1 VQLGLNIG
9 YGGTA
14 DTLEVVKE
22 ADRLGYSVVWA
33 AEAYGT
39 DVVTVL
45 TWIAAH
51 TEHIDVGSGI
61 LQIPARTPTMTAMTA
76 ATLDM
81 LSGGRFRLGVGLSG
95 PQVSEGWHGVRFA
108 KPLART
114 REYVDIVK
122 LALSR
127 ERVRYDGE
135 TYQLPLPGGPGKA
148 LHLMLHPV
156 REHIPIYI
164 ASIGPKNLE
173 LTGELADGWLSV
185 FFVPDHAGELLEHIA
200 AGRAKVGKTME
211 GFDVVPTVPLVIG
224 DDLEACAQNVRHY
237 AALYIGGMGSREQNF
252 YNALAVRMGYGDAAA
267 EVQDRYLAK
276 DYDGAAAA
284 VPFEFVDATAL
295 LGPPERIAQRMGE
308 FAAAGVTTLSV
319 SPFAAATEDK
329 LRSLAIAMNALEKS
343 GARS

>member
-9 YGGTA
+9 YGGTP
-14 DTLEVVKE
+14 DTLKVVQE

-39 DVVTVL
+39 DAVTIL
-45 TWIAAH
+45 TWIAAQ
-51 TEHIDVGSGI
+51 TEHIDVGSAI

-76 ATLDM
+76 ATLDN
-81 LSGGRFRLGVGLSG
+81 LSGGRFRLGLGLSG

-114 REYVDIVK
+114 REYVEIVK
-122 LALSR
+122 MALSR
-127 ERVRYDGE
+127 ERVRYEGQ
-135 TYQLPLPGGPGKA
+135 TYTLPLPDGPGKA
-148 LHLMLHPV
+148 LHLMQHPV
-156 REHIPIYI
+156 REHIPLYI

-185 FFVPDHAGELLEHIA
+185 FFAPDHAGELLEHLA
-200 AGRAKVGKTME
+200 AGRAKVGKTLD

-224 DDLEACAQNVRHY
+224 DDVEACAQNVRHY

-284 VPFEFVDATAL
+284 VPLEFVDSTAL
-295 LGPPERIAQRMGE
+295 LGPPARIASRMAD
-308 FAAAGVTTLSV
+308 FAAAGVTNLAI
-319 SPFAAATEDK
+319 SPFGWTTEEK
-329 LRSLAIAMNALEKS
+329 IASLDVAMQALQKS
-343 GARS
+343 GAAE

>member
-1 VQLGLNIG
+1 MQLGLNIG
-9 YGGTA
+9 YGGGG
-14 DTLEVVKE
+14 DTLRIVQE
-22 ADRLGYSVVWA
+22 ADRLGYSVAWA

-39 DVVTVL
+39 DAVTVL
-45 TWIAAH
+45 TWLAAQ
-51 TEHIDVGSGI
+51 TSNIDVGSGI

-95 PQVSEGWHGVRFA
+95 PQVSEGWHGVPFA

-127 ERVRYDGE
+127 ERVRYEGP
-135 TYQLPLPGGPGKA
+135 TYTLPLPGGPGKA

-156 REHIPIYI
+156 RDHIPLYI

-185 FFVPDHAGELLEHIA
+185 FFAPDFAGELLEHLA
-200 AGRAKVGKTME
+200 AGRAKVGKTLD
-211 GFDVVPTVPLVIG
+211 GFDVVPTVPIVVG
-224 DDLEACAQNVRHY
+224 DDVQACANNVRHY
-237 AALYIGGMGSREQNF
+237 SALYIGGMGSREHNF
-252 YNALAVRMGYGDAAA
+252 YNALATRMGYGDPAT

-284 VPFEFVDATAL
+284 VPFEFVDSTAL
-295 LGPPERIAQRMGE
+295 LGPVDRIAQRMAE
-308 FAAAGVTTLSV
+308 FAAAGVTNMAI
-319 SPFAAATEDK
+319 SPFGWTTEEK
-329 LRSLAIAMNALEKS
+329 LASLETAMQALQKS
-343 GARS
+343 GAAE